1 MKLFTV
7 TLEMR
12 STWTT
17 VVAAE
22 SAEMVRKMWD
32 DQDGFQAQRVLQHV
46 GTTTI
51 TNIEEYKETG

>member
-7 TLEMR
+7 TLELR
-12 STWTT
+12 STWTV

-22 SAEMVRKMWD
+22 SAEMIRKMWD
-32 DQDGFQAQRVLQHV
+32 EQGGFQAQRVLQHV

-51 TNIEEYKETG
+51 TKVEE